1 MLELNLKKT
10 YSSSIHPGNIISR
23 IHMLTASVLYIQNR
37 YYKYIHSISF
47 IYIEQI
53 LQMSRQ
59 LGITPLPFF
68 TTLSL
73 PFCSPRH
80 VNFRIIKQLFFTLV
94 QRCNWQNSHPFSDQS
109 QKPSDH
115 CGFFPSFRYSH
126 ILFNYFIFL
135 DTIICFIKF
144 QNFQLY
150 IGNIRNKFFPFTTSV
165 KNFLCLSF
173 LPIHPIVN
181 AMLNSV
187 KCVYCITLKFHMKL
201 LSINCLNNLF
211 NLRLLGSWEC
221 TEHNLLKIFKPFF
234 KSFLPLN
241 I

>member
-1 MLELNLKKT
+1 M
-10 YSSSIHPGNIISR
+10 NIISR
-23 IHMLTASVLYIQNR
+23 LINILGLRIS
-37 YYKYIHSISF
+37 HSK
-47 IYIEQI
+47 
-53 LQMSRQ
+53 
-59 LGITPLPFF
+59 
-68 TTLSL
+68 
-73 PFCSPRH
+73 
-80 VNFRIIKQLFFTLV
+80 V
-94 QRCNWQNSHPFSDQS
+94 FSS
-109 QKPSDH
+109 
-115 CGFFPSFRYSH
+115 GH

-221 TEHNLLKIFKPFF
+221 SEHNLLKNFKPFF
-234 KSFLPLN
+234 KSFLPLSILSIRVITFITLILN
-241 I
+241 